1 MTLEEL
7 FTELRKLKRAD
18 KIRAM
23 QSLIQDLAAEED
35 ALLVPGAAYDVW
47 SPYDAGDAAQTLL
60 SMLEAEKD
68 ANG

>member
-7 FTELRKLKRAD
+7 FTELRKLNRAD

-23 QSLIQDLAAEED
+23 QTLIQDLAAEEN
-35 ALLVPGAAYDVW
+35 ALLVPGATYDVW

-60 SMLEAEKD
+60 SMLENEKD